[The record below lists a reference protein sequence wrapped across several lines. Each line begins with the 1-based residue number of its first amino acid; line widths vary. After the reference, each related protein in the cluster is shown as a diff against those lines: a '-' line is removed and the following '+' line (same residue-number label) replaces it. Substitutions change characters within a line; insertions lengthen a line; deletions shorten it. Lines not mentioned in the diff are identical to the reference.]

1 MLHGDNQQMPKQNDR
16 QPVAKPH
23 SPVRT
28 AGLLIA
34 VLGIAS
40 AQGTRPGRAA
50 ELPLAPADQPAA
62 SAPPARAC
70 ALLPESGHYAAL
82 ANAIHIGLES
92 AAGQPSPPPRLA
104 IRRYDTQGQPQ
115 AAAAAYRQALRDG
128 CAVIIGPLLRQEAA
142 TVIGSRQDTDP
153 PLLTLTPIATP
164 VQKGLYQFGLPP
176 EQEMEQIAEDAW
188 TAGYRHPAL
197 IFPQNEMG
205 TRLRDAFVQAWRHQG
220 GQVAAATPLPARNE
234 DPDGLI
240 RRALGLD
247 ETQPSEADGNAAVP
261 ASRSAADFVLLLVSD
276 VRARA
281 LMPALRSYA
290 LDLPVFSSSRVYSTQ
305 PDPLRDSVLDGL
317 SFVDMPWLLSP
328 GEEWT
333 PLRQELAQKLPARNE
348 ITWRLAALG
357 LDSYQIALRIWQG
370 QTQSAYAGATGLI
383 SFADN
388 GILQRRLIWAAY
400 EQGQVRLRNG
410 PPPKLHD

>member
-1 MLHGDNQQMPKQNDR
+1 M
-16 QPVAKPH
+16 AKPH
-23 SPVRT
+23 SPVRA

-34 VLGIAS
+34 VLGIVGAP
-40 AQGTRPGRAA
+40 GTRTGRAA
-50 ELPLAPADQPAA
+50 ELPPPPTDQPAE
-62 SAPPARAC
+62 SAPPPARAC

-82 ANAIHIGLES
+82 ATAIRVGLES

-104 IRRYDTQGQPQ
+104 IRSYDTQGQAQ
-115 AAAAAYRQALRDG
+115 AAAAAYQQALRDS

-142 TVIGSRQDTDP
+142 TVIRARHDTDP
-153 PLLTLTPIATP
+153 PLLTLTPTAAP
-164 VQKGLYQFGLPP
+164 AQKGLYQFGLPP
-176 EQEMEQIAEDAW
+176 EQEMEQIAVDAW

-205 TRLRDAFVQAWRHQG
+205 TRLRDAFIQAWRRQG

-240 RRALGLD
+240 RKALGLD
-247 ETQPSEADGNAAVP
+247 AAQPSGADSNAP
-261 ASRSAADFVLLLVSD
+261 APQPAADFMLLLVSD

-281 LMPALRSYA
+281 LMPVLRSYA

-305 PDPLRDSVLDGL
+305 SDPLRDSVLDAL

-328 GEEWT
+328 DEEWM

-370 QTQSAYAGATGLI
+370 QTQNAYAGATGLI

-400 EQGQVRLRNG
+400 EQGQIRLRSG